1 VKRPVAQMGKPF
13 MLKRVAFIFVAS
25 RALVICA
32 ALLGA
37 ALIGLRSPGKD
48 ETLWDVKVPFFN
60 LFARWDSCYYLNIAR
75 EGYVGESH
83 WAFRP
88 LFPLILRGLGTHL
101 SARIGFDASA
111 TVSGFLA
118 NNLFFMAALIL
129 IYKLTRNFYP
139 DGAAYRAMLLV
150 AFFPS
155 AVFYSSIYAESLYL
169 LLLAACFYALERGAL
184 YTSGGLGFLAGLTRP
199 EGFLASLVIILKGLR
214 VQGLHAKLRGIAS
227 AAAAA
232 LSLPVFLAYVHL
244 EAGGFHAAYLDEIQW
259 GGKFTALKV
268 VDELLHF
275 QVPGIL
281 GYLVLVLPVALIGL
295 AAVFSFFARKG
306 LGSGLGSP
314 LFPYHLFSAI
324 LMVIYLT
331 YGDAR
336 SLLRHF
342 STVIPMYWTLSLWM
356 ARRYVKPLVMAFF
369 VSLMTIGTILF
380 VNWYHFL

>member
-1 VKRPVAQMGKPF
+1 
-13 MLKRVAFIFVAS
+13 MLKRVTLVFVAS

-32 ALLGA
+32 ALFGA
-37 ALIGLRSPGKD
+37 ALIGLRSPG
-48 ETLWDVKVPFFN
+48 EGELLWDVKVPFFN

-88 LFPLILRGLGTHL
+88 LFPLVLRALGAPL
-101 SARIGFDASA
+101 SARIGLDASA

-129 IYKLTRNFYP
+129 IYELTCNFYP
-139 DGAAYRAMLLV
+139 ADAAIRTVLSV

-169 LLLAACFYALERGAL
+169 LLLVACFYTLEKGSFYA
-184 YTSGGLGFLAGLTRP
+184 SGGLGFLAGLTRP
-199 EGFLASLVIILKGLR
+199 EGFLASLVIIFKGLR
-214 VQGLHAKLRGIAS
+214 AQGLHAKLKGLAS

-232 LSLPVFLAYVHL
+232 LSLPAFLAYAHL
-244 EAGGFHAAYLDEIQW
+244 EAGGFHTVYLDEMQW
-259 GGKFTALKV
+259 GGKFTVLEV
-268 VDELLHF
+268 VNELLYLH
-275 QVPGIL
+275 VPGIL
-281 GYLVLVLPVALIGL
+281 GCLLIVFPVVVIGL

-314 LFPYHLFSAI
+314 LFPYYLFSAI

-342 STVIPMYWTLSLWM
+342 STVIPMHWTLSLWM
-356 ARRYVKPLVMAFF
+356 ARGYVKLLVMAFF
-369 VSLMTIGTILF
+369 VSLMTIGTVLF